1 MRVNRHGIIL
11 HYLIYKLSGNNAF
24 YRLNRRFQDM
34 MNLNNRSGIVQV
46 ANTS

>member
-1 MRVNRHGIIL
+1 MRVNRHGIIVY
-11 HYLIYKLSGNNAF
+11 YLVYKLSKNNAF